1 MINAKSFVEAGRRR
15 GFNWYTG
22 VPCSFITP
30 FINYI
35 IGDDRL
41 QYISH
46 ANEGDAVATAAGL
59 EIAGQRAVA
68 MMQNSGLGNAVSPLT
83 SLNNIFRLPVLLICT
98 HRGAAG
104 VEDEP
109 QHSKM
114 GAITGALFEIMGIPW
129 RAFPAEPDR
138 IEAALDEADNYMQRE
153 QRPFAL
159 VMQKGTVAKF
169 ALRGTSVPV
178 VARTAASVQHGFDRR
193 VIERAARS
201 EVLAR
206 VIARTPIERS
216 VVIAT
221 TGYTGRELYAQQDR
235 DNQAYIVG
243 SMGCASSFALGIA
256 LAKPD
261 REVVIIDGDGA
272 TLMRMGNL
280 AIIGT
285 YGGENITH
293 LLLDNE
299 VHDSTGAQA
308 TVSANVRF
316 DEIAAACGYRTVMS
330 GDDARLLDE
339 VVGNPGLPGPRLL
352 HLKIRPGTIDKLPRP
367 KVSPAA
373 VTARLRELLR

>member
-1 MINAKSFVEAGRRR
+1 MIDAESFVEAGRRR

-22 VPCSFITP
+22 VPCSFIAP
-30 FINYI
+30 FINYV
-35 IGDDRL
+35 IGDESL
-41 QYISH
+41 QYIAH

-104 VEDEP
+104 AEDEP

-114 GAITGALFEIMGIPW
+114 GAITGALFETMGIPW
-129 RAFPAEPDR
+129 RAFPAEPAR
-138 IEAALDEADNYMQRE
+138 IEAALDEADSYMQRE
-153 QRPFAL
+153 QQPFAL

-169 ALRGTSVPV
+169 ALSGARVPV
-178 VARTAASVQHGFDRR
+178 VAHTAAPLHHGFDRR
-193 VIERAARS
+193 ITERASRGEA
-201 EVLAR
+201 LAR

-235 DNQAYIVG
+235 DNQAYVVG
-243 SMGCASSFALGIA
+243 SMGCSSSFALGLA

-261 REVVIIDGDGA
+261 REVVVIDGDGA
-272 TLMRMGNL
+272 ALMRMGNF

-285 YGGENITH
+285 YGGENFTH

-308 TVSANVRF
+308 SVSANVSF
-316 DEIAAACGYRTVMS
+316 GEIAAACGYRTVIS
-330 GDDARLLDE
+330 GDDVSLIDE
-339 VVGNPGLPGPRLL
+339 VVGNPALPGPRLL

-367 KVSPAA
+367 TVSPAA